1 MDEIKSKIDAL
12 MATKQYKDAQPLIE
26 SELAQAYLPPGFLE
40 AYLSY
45 MQEIKAADHKVKP
58 LDPRVCFD
66 LLLQKDNLMVA
77 FSQLKDV
84 ALMHYVPEI
93 EQVLNESDDDFVKGL
108 LIELL
113 IEQNIRH
120 TFTMVKDDQDLEFIP
135 MYIQAVQDNPS
146 FHNILK
152 RFRTLFENDNPSVLH
167 LVNELLI
174 GECVSM
180 LPFTLSEDD
189 ENPLAFS
196 IVKAV
201 LIALND
207 EDLWYDIQAQYTSE
221 SKILMPLRTFSTL

>member
-1 MDEIKSKIDAL
+1 
-12 MATKQYKDAQPLIE
+12 
-26 SELAQAYLPPGFLE
+26 
-40 AYLSY
+40 
-45 MQEIKAADHKVKP
+45 
-58 LDPRVCFD
+58 
-66 LLLQKDNLMVA
+66 MVA